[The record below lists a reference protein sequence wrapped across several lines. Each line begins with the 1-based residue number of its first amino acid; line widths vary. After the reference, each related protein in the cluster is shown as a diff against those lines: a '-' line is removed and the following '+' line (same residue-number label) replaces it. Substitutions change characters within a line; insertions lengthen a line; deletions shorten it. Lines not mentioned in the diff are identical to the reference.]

1 MPIKINST
9 GGGSVSIDVPST
21 GGTYTLTA
29 PANNATIFTTDGG
42 AITGN
47 VGFSGVVSF
56 SSNNVSI
63 GGQTVS
69 PFTGMKNRVINGDMR
84 VWQRGTSHAN
94 TTTYTADRWFVNRNG
109 GVSGVTVS
117 QSGSIGNYF
126 LKVQRQASTTATN
139 NSDVRQVIESLNCAD
154 LAGQNVTLS
163 FNCYKGAN
171 FSGSSV
177 TAEIRYSTA
186 TDDLVNIVGSW
197 ASGGSSGIT
206 PTTTSTRYSLTV
218 SIPANAATLMV
229 RFVTDAYSGTAGA
242 DDSIYYNNVQLEAGS
257 LATPFERRLYSQELH
272 LCQRYYWQSE
282 TISFFYAA
290 GAGQM
295 HAPIQFPVT
304 MRTTPTMTYYPSV
317 ADMYARTNAG
327 YALRDGVGN
336 VAVGNVNS
344 GVDLDSVYY
353 GVSQANNLR
362 VARTASAEL

>member
-84 VWQRGTSHAN
+84 VWQRGTSHAD

-242 DDSIYYNNVQLEAGS
+242 DDSIYYNDVQLEAGS
-257 LATPFERRLYSQELH
+257 LATPFERRSYGMELA
-272 LCQRYYWQSE
+272 LCQRYYEFGE
-282 TISFFYAA
+282 TSFYYTGYSTQTIYYNVSFKVYKRSVPTVTRTGNGVITSSTSGTSVEPSTLNRDSFYWLKSSGSTAI
-290 GAGQM
+290 G
-295 HAPIQFPVT
+295 
-304 MRTTPTMTYYPSV
+304 
-317 ADMYARTNAG
+317 G
-327 YALRDGVGN
+327 YW
-336 VAVGNVNS
+336 
-344 GVDLDSVYY
+344 
-353 GVSQANNLR
+353 
-362 VARTASAEL
+362 TASAEL